1 MIGVEKT
8 GDFLPGVENMGL
20 SVIGDKKILSV
31 RYKGETI
38 TKTFE
43 FSDDDTWVS
52 LEIDGTEYDV
62 NIWETDPKVWNASIH
77 GLEEVEDG
85 EGGTREQID
94 TNVFVAIYQEVHPES
109 FSIVEK
115 CHISGK
121 DIVFE
126 SKEGEEIREYDVCP
140 TCEEHTHPDE
150 MVAMDDDHEHLEIC
164 SNCNTGSIEDCENKD
179 NLVNAVI
186 DQIKEDME
194 SGDTTVLG
202 SILEQ
207 IPMKDLVQMLP
218 EEQWGDFT

>member
-1 MIGVEKT
+1 MLGVERI

-31 RYKGETI
+31 RHNGETI
-38 TKTFE
+38 TKTYE
-43 FSDDDTWVS
+43 FSDDDIWNE
-52 LEIDGTEYDV
+52 LEIDGVEYSV
-62 NIWETDPKVWNASIH
+62 NIWETDPNVWNVAIH
-77 GLEEVEDG
+77 STEVVDDE
-85 EGGTREQID
+85 EGGKREQID
-94 TNVFVAIYQEVHPES
+94 MNVSVAIYQAVHPEC
-109 FSIVEK
+109 FSIIEQ

-121 DIVFE
+121 PVVFE
-126 SKEGEEIREYDVCP
+126 SKEGEGVREYDVCP

-150 MVAMDDDHEHLEIC
+150 MVAMDDEHEHLEIC

-218 EEQWGDFT
+218 EEQWGDFK